1 MYTYIHYGN
10 SFWFTWTCLKKK
22 EDEKG
27 GTHVSYNGFRVCDFR
42 CRLWDKSDYPARVN
56 GLI

>member
-1 MYTYIHYGN
+1 MN
-10 SFWFTWTCLKKK
+10 MLKKK